1 MLSTLQPSHPSM
13 TPSYSQSSA
22 MSSMTAQLPIIPP
35 RQAPPRPKLSINT
48 EQPRI
53 LGKGASLRLET
64 LSAVSPTVRNTF
76 SNAYERPAT
85 APALQRPQRPQLSIE
100 SDQPAFT
107 SASISASTPSSA
119 STLSSTLTSASNDS
133 ATISIPYKQPHNL
146 ASILSNSPARSII
159 PRKMASNRPM
169 FPAEKRVSFRTP
181 LEEEITTTKYTLAH
195 SDLDSSSSTLSSL
208 TSTTSNSTTT
218 SDSDASASST
228 ASKPTLSLK
237 ASTISNTSISP
248 LQLSLK
254 SLNSSSSAEN
264 SPRPKSPRT
273 GEKRDSSSSEDD
285 SDSAP
290 ETPVAGRRKRTRDWR
305 WTLGP
310 LPSDNKS
317 SLSSVS
323 DATISEDSS

>member
-1 MLSTLQPSHPSM
+1 
-13 TPSYSQSSA
+13 
-22 MSSMTAQLPIIPP
+22 MSSMTTQLPIIPP

-76 SNAYERPAT
+76 SNAYERPST

-100 SDQPAFT
+100 SDFPAC
-107 SASISASTPSSA
+107 SSASTPSSA

-133 ATISIPYKQPHNL
+133 ATHSIPYKQPHNL

-159 PRKMASNRPM
+159 PRKMNSSRPM

-195 SDLDSSSSTLSSL
+195 SDIESSCSTLSSIA
-208 TSTTSNSTTT
+208 S
-218 SDSDASASST
+218 SAST
-228 ASKPTLSLK
+228 ATNESE
-237 ASTISNTSISP
+237 ASTSQPSLTLKPCKTAPETSISP
-248 LQLSLK
+248 LQLSLLK
-254 SLNSSSSAEN
+254 SSSTLSSAES
-264 SPRPKSPRT
+264 SPKREPRT

-285 SDSAP
+285 SDSCP

-310 LPSDNKS
+310 LPTTDKS
-317 SLSSVS
+317 SSASSASSAS
-323 DATISEDSS
+323 DAASEDSSY